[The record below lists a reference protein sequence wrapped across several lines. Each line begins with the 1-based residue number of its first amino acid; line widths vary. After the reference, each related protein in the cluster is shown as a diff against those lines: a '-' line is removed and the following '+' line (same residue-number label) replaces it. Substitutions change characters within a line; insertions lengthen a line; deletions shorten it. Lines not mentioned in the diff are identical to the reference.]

1 MLLVGLLMLVAT
13 PVSAQSDQPQQLT
26 EGVTVVDLTPGDVRE
41 VRFTVDSAT
50 AAMLSWS
57 CSFCEVEV
65 TETDPDLVVE
75 THGGNMLSVH
85 ADQNRGLT
93 ATISSDSTERVEFLL
108 LTNIT
113 ASEQT
118 QRPAPGATTEL
129 LSLIH
134 ISEPTRPY

>member
-13 PVSAQSDQPQQLT
+13 PVSAQSAQPQQLT

-41 VRFTVDSAT
+41 VRFAVDSAT
-50 AAMLSWS
+50 AAVLSWS

-65 TETDPDLVVE
+65 SQTDSGLTAE
-75 THGGNMLSVH
+75 THGRNMLSVH
-85 ADQNRGLT
+85 ADQNGGMI
-93 ATISSDSTERVEFLL
+93 ATVSTDANERVEFLL

-118 QRPAPGATTEL
+118 QRPAPGATT
-129 LSLIH
+129 
-134 ISEPTRPY
+134 

>member
-13 PVSAQSDQPQQLT
+13 PVSAQSAQPQQLT
-26 EGVTVVDLTPGDVRE
+26 EGVNVVDLTSGDVRE
-41 VRFTVDSAT
+41 VRFTVDSTT

-65 TETDPDLVVE
+65 SETDQGLTAE
-75 THGGNMLSVH
+75 THGGNMLSVQ
-85 ADQNRGLT
+85 ADQNGGLI
-93 ATISSDSTERVEFLL
+93 ATVSTDSSERVEFLL

-129 LSLIH
+129 TDPQTLCFS
-134 ISEPTRPY
+134 

>member
-50 AAMLSWS
+50 AAVLSWS

-65 TETDPDLVVE
+65 SETDSGLTAE

-85 ADQNRGLT
+85 ADQNGGLT
-93 ATISSDSTERVEFLL
+93 ATISSDSTSVSNSCCSPTSPPLSRPNARHLEH
-108 LTNIT
+108 
-113 ASEQT
+113 
-118 QRPAPGATTEL
+118 QRN
-129 LSLIH
+129 S
-134 ISEPTRPY
+134 PTPNTVLQWQRA

>member
-26 EGVTVVDLTPGDVRE
+26 EGVNVVDLTPGDVRE

-65 TETDPDLVVE
+65 SETDP
-75 THGGNMLSVH
+75 
-85 ADQNRGLT
+85 GLPLRRT
-93 ATISSDSTERVEFLL
+93 EGTCSAFTPIKTVASSPQFRQ
-108 LTNIT
+108 I
-113 ASEQT
+113 
-118 QRPAPGATTEL
+118 QRAC
-129 LSLIH
+129 
-134 ISEPTRPY
+134 